1 MKQTINPEELKVQ
14 LLQFSGT
21 EHYYEHSTIGS
32 GKLLLTDGCKYL
44 REVAKCYW
52 LFDLFASYQY
62 KLCNEDF
69 QTWTLVKTKSNGWE
83 VSATDGNDKKLVT
96 QYIPFSDFVIEDGFT
111 IFLTDGV
118 AMLPS
123 EY

>member
-14 LLQFSGT
+14 LLQFNGT
-21 EHYYEHSTIGS
+21 EHYYDHSTIGS

-62 KLCNEDF
+62 KLCNEEF
-69 QTWTLVKTKSNGWE
+69 QTWTLVKTKSGGWE

-96 QYIPFSDFVIEDGFT
+96 QYIPFSDFAIEDGFT
-111 IFLTDGV
+111 IFLADGV